1 LRVSSAR
8 IKEEED
14 HGSEHQRVTT
24 RRKKKIGKRVGIQR
38 EQILKV
44 AASIMKACTE
54 SGEAFAVQRRALEL
68 ALKWLKV
75 R

>member
-1 LRVSSAR
+1 MAVNINDLPPDLKRKIAR
-8 IKEEED
+8 KA
-14 HGSEHQRVTT
+14 
-24 RRKKKIGKRVGIQR
+24 GISR

-44 AASIMKACTE
+44 AASVMKAIAE
-54 SGEAFAVQRRALEL
+54 SNEPLAVQRKALEL

>member
-1 LRVSSAR
+1 MAVNINELPP
-8 IKEEED
+8 D
-14 HGSEHQRVTT
+14 L
-24 RRKKKIGKRVGIQR
+24 RRKIVRKAGMSR

-44 AASIMKACTE
+44 AASVIKSCAD
-54 SGEAFAVQRRALEL
+54 SGEPLAVQRKALEL

>member
-1 LRVSSAR
+1 MGVNINELPADVKRKIAR
-8 IKEEED
+8 K
-14 HGSEHQRVTT
+14 T
-24 RRKKKIGKRVGIQR
+24 GIQR

-54 SGEAFAVQRRALEL
+54 SGEALAVQRKAIEL

>member
-1 LRVSSAR
+1 MGININELPPEVKRKIAR
-8 IKEEED
+8 
-14 HGSEHQRVTT
+14 RA
-24 RRKKKIGKRVGIQR
+24 GIQR

-54 SGEAFAVQRRALEL
+54 SGEPLAVQRRALEL